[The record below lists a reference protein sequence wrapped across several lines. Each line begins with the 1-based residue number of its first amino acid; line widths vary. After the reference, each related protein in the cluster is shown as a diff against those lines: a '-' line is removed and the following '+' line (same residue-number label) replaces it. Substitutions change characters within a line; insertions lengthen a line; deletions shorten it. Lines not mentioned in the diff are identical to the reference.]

1 MLRAGG
7 IRGSSVCCTVIVV
20 AQLYVEFIANSNHLL
35 GWLGYDGCSS
45 TAIYIRAVTVSLCA
59 CMCVYAWVCLFVCV
73 RCKLIRANVYICRR
87 IYECIRVAHVWPFHL
102 IYYDKASYTQL
113 HRNPHL
119 PSLTSYIA
127 LLSPAIDV
135 LTDRPPLSPYLLI
148 HVCRRAVLIG
158 AYVVGIIL
166 FFVLL
171 YPATEPSLYSSLLW
185 DRCGT

>member
-1 MLRAGG
+1 MRGARHRGEGCARVREKDRYYQG
-7 IRGSSVCCTVIVV
+7 IRQGR
-20 AQLYVEFIANSNHLL
+20 HLL
-35 GWLGYDGCSS
+35 VGGCISDKGSGPVSLIGGHSCVACRRHTWQLCVLHGYCNCPIVRYSLPTLTTYWDGWGYDGCSS

-119 PSLTSYIA
+119 PSLTSY
-127 LLSPAIDV
+127 
-135 LTDRPPLSPYLLI
+135 
-148 HVCRRAVLIG
+148 
-158 AYVVGIIL
+158 
-166 FFVLL
+166 
-171 YPATEPSLYSSLLW
+171 SSLVAC
-185 DRCGT
+185 DRCID